1 MKIKTSELPGVG
13 KRYSFDMAEGG
24 HLVLIL
30 HHEGHREIY
39 HFKTPDEDEPDF
51 SIKMTDEEARGISS
65 ILLGVDYQPVSDD
78 RIELLLK
85 SVRMDWIKVQP
96 ESCIAGKTILE
107 SQIRTRTGATVV
119 AIQRADKVIG
129 SPDVHERILP
139 GDVLMTIG
147 TRDQTKSLDNLCS
160 L

>member
-1 MKIKTSELPGVG
+1 MEIKTSELPGIG
-13 KRYSFDMAEGG
+13 KRYSFTMAEGG

-39 HFKTPDEDEPDF
+39 HFNDIDEDEPDF
-51 SIKMTDEEARGISS
+51 TTNMSDEEARQVAS

-78 RIELLLK
+78 KIELLLK
-85 SVRMDWIKVQP
+85 SVRMDWIKVQAD
-96 ESCIAGKTILE
+96 SCIAGKKIIE

-119 AIQRADKVIG
+119 AIQRGEKIIG
-129 SPDVHERILP
+129 SPNANEVIRP
-139 GDVLMTIG
+139 GDTLMTIG
-147 TRDQTKSLDNLCS
+147 TREQTKSLEKLCQ